1 MAKKKKF
8 YYEHFENNSTLQKLY
23 NLYIKQSMFDKILDV
38 LVFFAISAAVLGLI
52 LEFTLNV
59 DSKLLETIHSLSII
73 ILLIFILELIREY
86 AKSVSGRHFFKKHWV
101 DLILVSMLS
110 LFFLFS
116 YLGIAK
122 MIGFNSIKVYIQ
134 EAKHTRVI
142 FQLFK
147 R

>member
-1 MAKKKKF
+1 MRRKIT
-8 YYEHFENNSTLQKLY
+8 YSEHFVNNSSLQKLY
-23 NLYIKQSMFDKILDV
+23 NLYVRQSIFDKMLDI
-38 LVFFAISAAVLGLI
+38 LVFFAIFFTILGLI
-52 LEFTLNV
+52 LELTLEVNSQIIV
-59 DSKLLETIHSLSII
+59 LVHKLSFF
-73 ILLIFILELIREY
+73 ILLVFAIELLREY
-86 AKSVSGRHFFKKHWV
+86 AKSSSGRHFLKKHWI

-122 MIGFNSIKVYIQ
+122 MVGFNSIKTYIQ